1 MATSA
6 PHQQFDDMK
15 KEEKI
20 VSQERN
26 RVDSRSKGHRH
37 RRNRVGQAESFPS
50 SFLPLPS
57 GSGAR
62 AHPSRSAALP
72 PARASLEPCLRI
84 PLARCPPFP
93 NLAGARR
100 RPELPGAPPQSPVHT
115 SLHQQLP
122 RSELNFSCKYSA
134 QSLSVSNLA
143 ARRLQF
149 HLPHISCCHEA
160 TAP

>member
-1 MATSA
+1 
-6 PHQQFDDMK
+6 MK

-62 AHPSRSAALP
+62 ASAPPRAHPSLSAALP

-100 RPELPGAPPQSPVHT
+100 RPELPGTPPQSPEHT
-115 SLHQQLP
+115 SLHPQLL

-160 TAP
+160 TTP